1 MPVSD
6 LIPTHGDG
14 LRVPARFVARA
25 HIDRFPDRSLRV
37 TEVASPHKA
46 ALKNYT
52 AVICDGG
59 AYHYFHFMEAMSW
72 LWSIQHAF
80 LGGVAPQNIVFTMPW
95 DNPDQNHVQI
105 AVLDALYPGVS
116 LADPGGDWPA
126 TIDNVLIF
134 DRSWAE
140 TRYNK
145 IIEPALGFARPYLM
159 DMSRRVRA
167 AVGAFPGKTG
177 SPNFL
182 HVTRPPPRHLEPP
195 ARESLLAMLQRFG
208 PVLEV
213 DFGFLPWAQQV
224 RLSAAHDVMVSVH
237 GNGLTNVL
245 WMRPGSLVLEFFPPG
260 SRHYE
265 VQFFAELCGLDYFGF
280 ESDNVFPAFSRYGE
294 PYGHHEKTNQSVPA
308 VALDALERTLD
319 AWIARKK

>member
-1 MPVSD
+1 
-6 LIPTHGDG
+6 
-14 LRVPARFVARA
+14 
-25 HIDRFPDRSLRV
+25 
-37 TEVASPHKA
+37 
-46 ALKNYT
+46 
-52 AVICDGG
+52 
-59 AYHYFHFMEAMSW
+59 
-72 LWSIQHAF
+72 
-80 LGGVAPQNIVFTMPW
+80 
-95 DNPDQNHVQI
+95 
-105 AVLDALYPGVS
+105 
-116 LADPGGDWPA
+116 
-126 TIDNVLIF
+126 
-134 DRSWAE
+134 
-140 TRYNK
+140 
-145 IIEPALGFARPYLM
+145 
-159 DMSRRVRA
+159 
-167 AVGAFPGKTG
+167 VGAFPGKTG